1 MNTRIP
7 FGAMLGGLL
16 LAWRAGAVPPAPD
29 GWGEIF
35 ARFDAYG
42 LPDVST
48 ADYVCVRACGELLP
62 DEWETSGNAWRTA
75 EVRDEQG
82 QPVRMTAVVEGSRT
96 FDVVW
101 REVEFAELLRKH
113 ATLAMPAPKATI
125 VSSTW
130 SAGDAGR
137 DARKGAQFID
147 SLKWEGDE
155 VWLHRYPGRLFLL
168 AYGLWQRGDATNAT
182 ILLEALARRAG
193 GAEDA
198 AREAMN
204 LVANGEYENLYRA
217 FRADPDWTAYRD
229 GIRRLLEKYPEGWTW
244 TPAVRHLL
252 EKVEARLADPAALP
266 AGTAEW
272 SETDRAQ
279 AAAMA
284 GLRRLRGGEDVYT
297 DPPVLWIAPSGWREQ
312 VQEPLDAEMA
322 VRVRG
327 LAAVPFLLALM
338 EGDDLLTEADRAEVG
353 KDGPYRDRLDPPT
366 LAERNA
372 RRGRAVPLAEEYA
385 LLDRPATRGEV
396 ARRWL
401 REMLPEWVM
410 GGDGGRLSN
419 DELAQKAREF
429 YAAHGAA
436 TEAEWAVLSL
446 PGRYAH
452 SFNDLAVVDLLARAR
467 QGAVPEL
474 ENFLLEEKWPVPDA
488 DDYGIDSARANKAE
502 LLMQYAAIRGPAA
515 RPLVQEFAA
524 QARRQAEAFAA
535 PQKNEQQEKRARE
548 QEKALRAVADKL
560 ETLPLDCP
568 VERRKICLA
577 DGQYDRA
584 LVDAKLQEAPL
595 ADVLGEVLA
604 HAVSLSAADDRGG
617 IAHQIARRAGKDPAP
632 GLRAT
637 DHAAAWETLIAD
649 DRRLSCDSER
659 LASEVFLILNE
670 QLFAQGNLPSTK
682 RDSWDFLDANV
693 GGRAARQLLWEHG
706 ASGRAWLRDRVR
718 QRLAGA
724 PEAELPRYL
733 ADVPLADD
741 KLAALRDEFEAAA
754 DGATARKLVAELS
767 PAERLAL
774 PDLLRREPEL
784 NARLLEWNRRI
795 DAVQIDGD
803 LGEWSTKLRAWE
815 GRPMAPD
822 LLEDLRSCAE
832 ERARAELAF
841 SAKLVRRPD
850 FGGCAL
856 EIATTVP
863 VPEYYERNGAEQRIV
878 GYAGLICG
886 PGCYGAAFWRTAP
899 PPDKENWWPV
909 ATSDS
914 FEMRGFQTAVD
925 MFFGAVLPASEEA
938 FAVIQTQGEKR

>member
-1 MNTRIP
+1 MRKRIL
-7 FGAMLGGLL
+7 FGLWVGLALL
-16 LAWRAGAVPPAPD
+16 LRPAWAGRPGPE
-29 GWGEIF
+29 GWQGVF

-48 ADYVCVRACGELLP
+48 ADYVCVRVCEDLLP
-62 DEWETSGNAWRTA
+62 RDWETSGNAWRVA
-75 EVRDEQG
+75 EVRDDQG
-82 QPVRMTAVVEGSRT
+82 QPVRMTAVAEGSRT
-96 FDVVW
+96 FEVVW
-101 REVEFAELLRKH
+101 RENNFGELLDKQ
-113 ATLAMPAPKATI
+113 ATLAAPAPKDVK

-130 SAGDAGR
+130 CAGDAGR

-147 SLKWEGDE
+147 SLKWEGDP

-252 EKVEARLADPAALP
+252 EKVEARLADPGALP
-266 AGTAEW
+266 AGAAEW

-279 AAAMA
+279 ASAMA
-284 GLRRLRGGEDVYT
+284 GMRRLRGGEDVYT

-327 LAAVPFLLALM
+327 LTAVPFLLALM

-372 RRGRAVPLAEEYA
+372 RRGRDMPVVEEYA
-385 LLDRPATRGEV
+385 LLDRPAMRGEV

-401 REMLPEWVM
+401 RELLPEWVM
-410 GGDGGRLSN
+410 DGDGRRLSN

-429 YAAHGAA
+429 FAAHGAA

-446 PGRYAH
+446 PGRY
-452 SFNDLAVVDLLARAR
+452 SGFNKLAVADLLARAR

-474 ENFLLEEKWPVPDA
+474 EKFLLEEKWLVPDA
-488 DDYGIDSARANKAE
+488 DEGDVDSAWNNKAE
-502 LLMQYAAIRGPAA
+502 LLIQYAAIRGPAA
-515 RPLVQEFAA
+515 RPLVREFAA
-524 QARRQAEAFAA
+524 QARRQAEAFAV
-535 PQKNEQQEKRARE
+535 PQKNERQEKRAKER
-548 QEKALRAVADKL
+548 QEYLRQTADKL
-560 ETLPLDCP
+560 AALSLDCP
-568 VERRKICLA
+568 ADRRKICLA

-584 LVDAKLQEAPL
+584 LVDAKLQEVPL

-604 HAVSLSAADDRGG
+604 HAVSISGADDRGS
-617 IAHQIARRAGKDPAP
+617 IAHQIARRAGKEPVS

-649 DRRLSCDSER
+649 DRRLSYDSER

-682 RDSWDFLDANV
+682 RDSWSFLDANA

-706 ASGRAWLRDRVR
+706 TSGRAWLRDRVR
-718 QRLAGA
+718 QRLAGV
-724 PEAELPRYL
+724 PETELPRYL
-733 ADVPLADD
+733 ADIPLADER
-741 KLAALRDEFEAAA
+741 LAALRVKFAAAA
-754 DGATARKLVAELS
+754 DGAAARKLVAELS

-774 PDLLRREPEL
+774 PDLLGREPEL
-784 NARLLEWNRRI
+784 NAWLLERNSRI

-803 LGEWSTKLRAWE
+803 LGEWNAKLRAWE
-815 GRPMAPD
+815 GRPLARD

-832 ERARAELAF
+832 ERVRAELPF
-841 SAKLVRRPD
+841 SAKLIRRPD
-850 FGGCAL
+850 FGGSAL
-856 EIATTVP
+856 EITTTVP
-863 VPEYYERNGAEQRIV
+863 VPEYYRRNGAEQRIA
-878 GYAGLICG
+878 GFAGLICG

-899 PPDKENWWPV
+899 PPDKENRWSV

-914 FEMRGFQTAVD
+914 FEMRGFQAAAD
-925 MFFGAVLPASEEA
+925 AFFGAALPASEEA
-938 FAVIQTQGEKR
+938 FAVFQTQGEER